1 MFYKNRIPFNPKN
14 IDYYLQCLG
23 YLEDDK
29 TSFDIIC
36 ARKDYYTNISKDIL
50 YRDWQKLSQE
60 EQDKYII
67 TNSIYIYPEYRAIVE
82 SDISPR
88 QGKYSINSRVSFVSI
103 YKRVKMVGE
112 EYLNRDEIIEA
123 LNEEIE
129 RVVTIEEYND
139 KVDKLEEIKKS
150 IEYLLSVEKDN
161 ATKVSLVDM
170 KLNEFAKIV
179 SDAFEAI

>member
-1 MFYKNRIPFNPKN
+1 
-14 IDYYLQCLG
+14 
-23 YLEDDK
+23 
-29 TSFDIIC
+29 
-36 ARKDYYTNISKDIL
+36 
-50 YRDWQKLSQE
+50 
-60 EQDKYII
+60 
-67 TNSIYIYPEYRAIVE
+67 
-82 SDISPR
+82 
-88 QGKYSINSRVSFVSI
+88 
-103 YKRVKMVGE
+103 MVGE
-112 EYLNRDEIIEA
+112 EYLNREEIIEA

-170 KLNEFAKIV
+170 KLNEFAKII